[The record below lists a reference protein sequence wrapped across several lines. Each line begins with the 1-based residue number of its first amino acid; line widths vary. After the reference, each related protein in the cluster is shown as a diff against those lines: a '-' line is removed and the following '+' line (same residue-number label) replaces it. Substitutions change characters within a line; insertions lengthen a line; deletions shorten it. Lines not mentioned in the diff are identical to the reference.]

1 MQKTSKYCRPLPIL
15 IFFVLQYGQKMRMK
29 SILLLLL
36 VLMAGCTQYSV
47 STNAFADVQLI
58 PQGFEKNASFAIVSS
73 HRNDRL
79 FTKEISH
86 KIEKLLKEHG
96 FVVKDQGKSDCLL
109 VFDFDMKSF
118 KEIVHVE
125 KQVPGETVTK
135 QGNTKTWGDQQLNK
149 DYAEKV
155 ESSSKTIY
163 VPEERTYFTGHLQI
177 DVHKEDTPQ
186 KEVLWSVH
194 TASTGSNNDLR
205 ELIDY
210 LLVSSFNYFGQN
222 THKKVV
228 KKFDKD
234 CEEVKQL
241 RNTL

>member
-1 MQKTSKYCRPLPIL
+1 MKY
-15 IFFVLQYGQKMRMK
+15 
-29 SILLLLL
+29 ILLFLL

-58 PQGFEKNASFAIVSS
+58 PQGFEKNASFAIVSK
-73 HRNDRL
+73 HENDRL

-86 KIEKLLKEHG
+86 KLEKLIKEQG
-96 FVVKDQGKSDCLL
+96 FAVKDEAASDYLL
-109 VFDFDMKSF
+109 VFDFGMTSF
-118 KEIVHVE
+118 KETV
-125 KQVPGETVTK
+125 QVKKEIPGETVTK
-135 QGNTKTWGDQQLNK
+135 QGNTKTWGDHHLHK
-149 DYAEKV
+149 DYAEKT

-163 VPEERTYFTGHLQI
+163 VPEERTYFTGTLQI
-177 DVHKEDTPQ
+177 DVCKEN
-186 KEVLWSVH
+186 EVIWNVQ
-194 TASTGSNNDLR
+194 TTSTGSSNDLR

-234 CEEVKQL
+234 CDEVKQL